1 MRVNMIKLL
10 EHKVA
15 FLITS
20 NIHKFSEARRVL
32 GKCGIATVM
41 LKTVQKTEIQD
52 DKITVVAKTSAMEA
66 FKKCNLP
73 SVVEDAGLFIRALKS
88 FPGPYSSYIFR
99 KIGNRGILR
108 LMEDVVDREAKFRSV
123 VAFFDQSVDE
133 SKCFIGEVDGEIVED
148 VRGVQG
154 FGFDPIFRPIPSEK
168 TFAEM
173 TIQEKNLCS
182 HRSIAFQKF
191 AKWFVERS

>member
-1 MRVNMIKLL
+1 MRVNMTKLL

-15 FLITS
+15 FLTTS

-41 LKTVQKTEIQD
+41 LKTVQKIEIQD

-123 VAFFDQSVDE
+123 VAFFDQ
-133 SKCFIGEVDGEIVED
+133 
-148 VRGVQG
+148 
-154 FGFDPIFRPIPSEK
+154 
-168 TFAEM
+168 
-173 TIQEKNLCS
+173 
-182 HRSIAFQKF
+182 
-191 AKWFVERS
+191 

>member
-1 MRVNMIKLL
+1 MVNMTKLL
-10 EHKVA
+10 GHKVA

-32 GKCGIATVM
+32 GKFGIATAM
-41 LKTVQKTEIQD
+41 LKKVQKTEIQD
-52 DKITVVAKTSAMEA
+52 DKISIIAKTSAMEA
-66 FKKCNLP
+66 FEKCNLP
-73 SVVEDAGLFIRALKS
+73 SVVEDAGLFIEALKN

-99 KIGNRGILR
+99 TIGNRGILR
-108 LMEDVVDREAKFRSV
+108 LMKDVVNREAKFRSV

-133 SKCFIGEVDGEIVED
+133 SKCFIGEVEGEIVEEW
-148 VRGVQG
+148 RGMEG
-154 FGFDPIFRPIPSEK
+154 FGFDPVFRPLSFEK

-191 AKWFVERS
+191 AKWFVQKP